1 LLLIVTSSFNALFCY
16 IPGTN
21 GNRFIANFQI
31 ETSKF
36 GGYSVSR
43 PDTSSYKLVRSD
55 SMTMRWGEMDALS
68 HMNNVAYMRYFEE
81 VRIAW
86 FEELPITY
94 HPKGEGPILGTITC
108 RYIKSAV
115 YPARFIM
122 TTYVGDLGR
131 SSFKMHHQMMDAD
144 DTTVIYAEADAVLV
158 WADIGEGKS
167 RPVPGWLRAI
177 IQDR

>member
-16 IPGTN
+16 IHAPN
-21 GNRFIANFQI
+21 GNRFVANFQI

-36 GGYSVSR
+36 GGSSVSR

-86 FEELPITY
+86 FEDLPITY
-94 HPKGEGPILGTITC
+94 HPKGDGPIL
-108 RYIKSAV
+108 
-115 YPARFIM
+115 
-122 TTYVGDLGR
+122 
-131 SSFKMHHQMMDAD
+131 
-144 DTTVIYAEADAVLV
+144 
-158 WADIGEGKS
+158 
-167 RPVPGWLRAI
+167 
-177 IQDR
+177 